1 MLGQTSVKRGWASTA
16 SYCPPEEVGGGRSRI
31 VRTPLETDTN
41 QTSRVHTQAEQSEG
55 VGHSRHSGRP
65 ERVNARSEA
74 ESRSDLCYENEEG
87 AVTSTGEKRLS
98 NPLQKEVVMS
108 DELWRLKE
116 RLSKMSTDELIE
128 MVTVG
133 AKDYRQ
139 EALDYANAE
148 LKYRRVDLSDLK
160 AKEVEQVE
168 EPAVEQ
174 AEPVIAPPGSAC
186 FVCGG
191 KFRQGT
197 LVAEK
202 ELTIVF
208 SDTHEERFVRVNA
221 CVQCGQL
228 SMTVDYDTDV
238 AT

>member
-1 MLGQTSVKRGWASTA
+1 L
-16 SYCPPEEVGGGRSRI
+16 
-31 VRTPLETDTN
+31 
-41 QTSRVHTQAEQSEG
+41 
-55 VGHSRHSGRP
+55 
-65 ERVNARSEA
+65 
-74 ESRSDLCYENEEG
+74 
-87 AVTSTGEKRLS
+87 

-108 DELWRLKE
+108 DEVWKLKE
-116 RLSKMSTDELIE
+116 RLSKMSDDELIE

-133 AKDYRQ
+133 ASDYRQ

-148 LKYRRVDLSDLK
+148 LKHRGVDLSNLK
-160 AKEVEQVE
+160 TKEAEQAE
-168 EPAVEQ
+168 EPAVEH
-174 AEPVIAPPGSAC
+174 AESIRVPPGSAC

-191 KFRQGT
+191 KFRAGT

-202 ELTIVF
+202 ELTIIF

-228 SMTVDYDTDV
+228 SLAVDFDTDV

>member
-1 MLGQTSVKRGWASTA
+1 
-16 SYCPPEEVGGGRSRI
+16 
-31 VRTPLETDTN
+31 
-41 QTSRVHTQAEQSEG
+41 
-55 VGHSRHSGRP
+55 
-65 ERVNARSEA
+65 
-74 ESRSDLCYENEEG
+74 
-87 AVTSTGEKRLS
+87 
-98 NPLQKEVVMS
+98 MS
-108 DELWRLKE
+108 DELWKLKE

-148 LKYRRVDLSDLK
+148 LKHRRVDVSDLK
-160 AKEVEQVE
+160 AKEPKQAE
-168 EPAVEQ
+168 ESPVEQ
-174 AEPVIAPPGSAC
+174 AESTFVSPGSTC

-191 KFRQGT
+191 KFRLAT

-208 SDTHEERFVRVNA
+208 SDTDEERFVRVNA
-221 CVQCGQL
+221 CGQVSL
-228 SMTVDYDTDV
+228 TVDYDTDV